1 MPTRTP
7 VFLGFLVSLLSFQ
20 VNHSHLFPA
29 SWKDELINPVVACV
43 MEKWCRAWCVAAVG
57 WKAMATME
65 RRSRDPQLP
74 MIPRPPSPVCCLPV
88 SVFILHLV
96 IKQSAFSQWLFTV
109 SAGKSPSIFGSMPSS
124 QNVAQRI
131 HWLPRNPWLCSQL
144 KQSALKC
151 SSPAWPSQD
160 DCDLKLFHRKASFV
174 DFVMICLHPLDV
186 GVGTAVSCSHPGV
199 QHVGLALV
207 SPCRTHSVG
216 NEALEN
222 IWYQL
227 RVGPWEKTYQP
238 STQDIQKMVE
248 HTVCKFPAEISHL
261 LTK

>member
-1 MPTRTP
+1 
-7 VFLGFLVSLLSFQ
+7 
-20 VNHSHLFPA
+20 
-29 SWKDELINPVVACV
+29 

-65 RRSRDPQLP
+65 RGSRDPQLP
-74 MIPRPPSPVCCLPV
+74 MLPRPPTPVCCLPV

-144 KQSALKC
+144 KQSTLRC
-151 SSPAWPSQD
+151 SSPVWPSQD

-174 DFVMICLHPLDV
+174 DFVMICLYPLDV
-186 GVGTAVSCSHPGV
+186 GVGTAVSCFHPGGV

-207 SPCRTHSVG
+207 SPCRTHS
-216 NEALEN
+216 
-222 IWYQL
+222 
-227 RVGPWEKTYQP
+227 WEW
-238 STQDIQKMVE
+238 STGEYMVPTE
-248 HTVCKFPAEISHL
+248 SRPLGEDLLAFYPGYSEDGWTHGLQVHSWNFSPAY
-261 LTK
+261 